1 MEDENDN
8 APVFAKP
15 WYSGHIREDCRVG
28 CLVAMDEMITA
39 HDSDRGVNAKVQLTL
54 LGEDS
59 HLFTLDP
66 TGYLTL
72 AETLD
77 REFKDKLVLRLVASD
92 KGRFSTNICLVQ
104 FYALFSRL
112 SKNTFHFL
120 NSL

>member
-1 MEDENDN
+1 
-8 APVFAKP
+8 
-15 WYSGHIREDCRVG
+15 
-28 CLVAMDEMITA
+28 MDEMITA

-92 KGRFSTNICLVQ
+92 KGQFKKKNICLVQ

-112 SKNTFHFL
+112 
-120 NSL
+120 

>member
-28 CLVAMDEMITA
+28 CLVAMDEIITA
-39 HDSDRGVNAKVQLTL
+39 HDSDKGVNAKVQLTL
-54 LGEDS
+54 LGDDS

-77 REFKDKLVLRLVASD
+77 REFKDKIVLRLVASD
-92 KGRFSTNICLVQ
+92 KGELLNRFVYYNLV
-104 FYALFSRL
+104 
-112 SKNTFHFL
+112 
-120 NSL
+120 